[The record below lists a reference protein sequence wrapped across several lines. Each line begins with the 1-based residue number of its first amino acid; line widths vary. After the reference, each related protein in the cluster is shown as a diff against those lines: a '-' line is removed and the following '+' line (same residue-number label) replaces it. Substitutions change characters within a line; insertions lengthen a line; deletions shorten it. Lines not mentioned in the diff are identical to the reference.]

1 MNKRDL
7 LNQTDVMQRR
17 VTLDDL
23 VSEMIGVDAPP
34 TGLEVLDGGGL
45 AVYGFTLTSTGLIAP
60 EATTFE
66 DWQAVGDILRRLES
80 GMQWLIGDWYRLG
93 EHQWGSMYEDAA
105 VMLGYSAKTLRE
117 YAYVS
122 RNVELSIRMD
132 NLSFGHHQ
140 LVAAMEPDQQA
151 GWLRWAVENGASVA
165 GLRAA
170 IKGKPTTLPGKSR
183 FPANVAQ
190 ESEHAA
196 RRLYRIRNVIK
207 GTLHV
212 TEDELR
218 QDLHDLRAFV
228 DWLEQML

>member
-7 LNQTDVMQRR
+7 LKQTDAMQRR

-23 VSEMIGVDAPP
+23 VGEMIGVDVPP
-34 TGLEVLDGGGL
+34 TGLAVLDGGGL

-60 EATTFE
+60 ETATFD
-66 DWQAVGDILRRLES
+66 DWQAVGYILRRLES

-93 EHQWGSMYEDAA
+93 EHKWGSMYEDAA
-105 VMLGYSAKTLRE
+105 VMLGYSPATLRDFS
-117 YAYVS
+117 YVV
-122 RNVELSIRMD
+122 RNVELSVRTD
-132 NLSFGHHQ
+132 NLSFGHHK

-151 GWLRWAVENGASVA
+151 GWLRWAVENAASVS

-170 IKGKPTTLPGKSR
+170 IKGNPPALPGNSR
-183 FPANVAQ
+183 FSETVAQ